1 MLKRFFNL
9 GLISL
14 IGITISGCGAVIKLV
29 FKTGFKALTKNSD
42 DVVISGDFI
51 YYILSVIALGGTGIG
66 SSILGSMAYTSLKDK
81 NK

>member
-1 MLKRFFNL
+1 MRKNKFAAY
-9 GLISL
+9 
-14 IGITISGCGAVIKLV
+14 IGIAIPCVSVVSLFIWAAG
-29 FKTGFKALTKNSD
+29 NEWRPD

-51 YYILSVIALGGTGIG
+51 YDILSVIALGGTGIG